1 MKEKI
6 ITLTVNP
13 AIDKT
18 VSIDNFK
25 VGHDFREQ
33 DLSISA
39 GGKGINV
46 SRVLKSLGLDSLA
59 SGFIGGHDGQFLVG
73 LLKEEKIKHDFC
85 RIKANTR
92 TSLTVIDPLSKTI
105 TRVLERGPEVTKQ
118 EISLLEKKISLLEK
132 QAKYLIISGR
142 NVPGCNTNFYGKI
155 IKQAKN
161 KNIFTVLDT
170 SSDSFKLALKAK
182 PDMIKPNLDEAEQ
195 FLKRQLN
202 TVEDIK
208 SAAYSFFNLGIK
220 NVAITMGSA
229 GAVLFN
235 GQELILATVPKIIRK
250 NPVGCGDAFIA
261 GFIASFQRS
270 EEFTECIKMASAV
283 AAANALSIAPG
294 MVKKKDLSQILKEVK
309 IKSLV

>member
-118 EISLLEKKISLLEK
+118 EISLLEKKISLLE
-132 QAKYLIISGR
+132 
-142 NVPGCNTNFYGKI
+142 
-155 IKQAKN
+155 KQAKN